1 MVEKLGVDEEKLRD
15 LVMNKPKY
23 YKEGGRAIALE
34 NSIDDEL
41 ARIYYQRVHHR
52 EGTNLQAIRY
62 TKKVLKEFIMYD
74 QPIPFGEEEEK

>member
-1 MVEKLGVDEEKLRD
+1 MDEEKLRD

-34 NSIDDEL
+34 NSIDDKL
-41 ARIYYQRVHHR
+41 ARKYYQRVHHR

-62 TKKVLKEFIMYD
+62 AKKVLKEFIMYD
-74 QPIPFGEEEEK
+74 HPIPFGEEEEK